1 MTPRDTELVNLIA
14 RCAIRDQAALG
25 ALFERLGGYLNA
37 IAYRILQSDEL
48 CEEVLQDAFVQI
60 WQNAHRYRPDQ
71 AAPLTWIT
79 SILRYRALDR
89 RDKEQR
95 LQRHLSSAEVDPP
108 STEAPLEQQ
117 VERHQTRARIEH
129 CLAALNPRTRDC
141 IRLAYLEGYTREE
154 LAQRLDTTLNTVK
167 SWLRRGGR
175 ALRQC
180 LEENVLRR

>member
-14 RCAIRDQAALG
+14 RCAIRDQAALRC
-25 ALFERLGGYLNA
+25 LFDRLGGYLNA

-48 CEEVLQDAFVQI
+48 SEEVLQDAFVQI

-89 RDKEQR
+89 RDREQR
-95 LQRHLSSAEVDPP
+95 LARHHAPVDVEPP
-108 STEAPLEQQ
+108 GTEAPLDQQ
-117 VERHQTRARIEH
+117 VERQQTRARIEA
-129 CLAALNPRTRDC
+129 CLAALNPGARDC

-154 LAQRLDTTLNTVK
+154 LARRLDTTLNTVK

-180 LEENVLRR
+180 LEASLRRG